1 MNERSKQAQ
10 ATLENLERIF
20 AVAQAEDSTLGKI
33 DQEITKNLAGFLQTN
48 IVATNKSLADIE
60 KEFADPSIPEEPLF
74 VSEQTRFLM
83 DKVVAQ
89 SVHTASPN
97 FIGHMTTA
105 LPNFMLPL
113 SRIMI
118 ALNQNLVKTETSK
131 AGTPLERQV
140 LGMLHHL
147 VYSRDGQFYR
157 RWLHDSEPALGAFCS
172 GGTIGNITALW
183 VARNNMFGPRGDFAG
198 VSREGLYAALQHYGY
213 QGVAVIVSRLGHYSL
228 RKAADVLGIGRSNII
243 AVDVDEHNRIDLES
257 ARQAA
262 ADLKARHIKLLAIVG
277 TAGTTE
283 VGTVDPLPELSWL
296 ATEHQAHFHV
306 DAAWGGPT
314 LFSDNYRHL
323 LAGIELAD
331 SVSLDAH
338 KQLYVPLGAGMV
350 VFRDPEVLSGI
361 EHHARYIIRPGSR
374 DLGSNTL
381 EGSRPGM
388 SMLVHSALR
397 IFGRR
402 GYGILIDEGID
413 KAKLLAG
420 MITADPDFELTSEPE
435 LNILTYRY
443 VPACVQA
450 RMQEAGEEEREEVN
464 GMVNRLTR
472 QVQVI
477 QREAGKSFVSR
488 TQLNLP
494 GYHSQPVS
502 VFRVVLAN
510 PLTTADILESV
521 LTEQKEIAS
530 TLSLQKELIDRCLRS
545 TGKTAARG

>member
-1 MNERSKQAQ
+1 MSEQSKQAR

-20 AVAQAEDSTLGKI
+20 AVAQAEDSTLGRI
-33 DQEITKNLAGFLQTN
+33 DSEITKNLAGFLQAN
-48 IVATNKSLADIE
+48 IVATNKSLAEIE

-147 VYSRDGQFYR
+147 VYGRDEQFYQ
-157 RWLHDSEPALGAFCS
+157 RWLHDSEHALGAFCS

-183 VARNNMFGPRGDFAG
+183 VARNSMFGPTKGFAG
-198 VSREGLYAALQHYGY
+198 IGQEGFYGALQHYGY
-213 QGVAVIVSRLGHYSL
+213 SGAAIIVSRLGHYSL
-228 RKAADVLGIGRSNII
+228 RKAADVLGIGRNNII
-243 AVDVDEHNRIDLES
+243 AVDVDAHNRIDVQAVRE
-257 ARQAA
+257 AA
-262 ADLKARHIKLLAIVG
+262 ADLKARNIKLLAIVG

-283 VGTVDPLPELSWL
+283 VGTVDPLTELSQV
-296 ATEHQAHFHV
+296 ANEHNAHFHV

-314 LFSDNYRHL
+314 LFSDNHRHL
-323 LAGIELAD
+323 LDGIELAD
-331 SVSLDAH
+331 SVALDAH

-350 VFRDPEVLSGI
+350 VFRDPESPSSI

-388 SMLVHSALR
+388 SMLVHSALK

-402 GYGILIDEGID
+402 GYGILIDEGIA

-420 MITADPDFELTSEPE
+420 MIAADPDFELMSEPK

-443 VPACVQA
+443 VPDCVQA
-450 RMQEAGEEEREEVN
+450 KLQTASDGEREEIN
-464 GMVNRLTR
+464 EMLNALTR

-494 GYHSQPVS
+494 LYHSQPVS
-502 VFRVVLAN
+502 VFRAVLAN
-510 PLTTADILESV
+510 PLTTAEILESV
-521 LTEQKEIAS
+521 LAEQKAIAE
-530 TLSLQKELIDRCLRS
+530 TLTLQKELLDWHPRS
-545 TGKTAARG
+545 TGKEAARA